1 MKIKTHQS
9 GGIVYLPTVNRV
21 EGAAT
26 TGTASSSSS
35 SGDSK
40 VPGFA
45 KEMIA
50 LIKENGLNSDVSV
63 FLNRLD
69 KMLVRANDPTG
80 ENLSM
85 RDILQAQ
92 QLANSVKQNY
102 ASYKTAEQS
111 LESQDAWAEPATS
124 ARGWLYVIDN
134 ESKKVSTVAPT
145 DFDPN
150 KQTPLTN
157 QDLMNYRRE
166 NPDMAFASDILD
178 NLASSVGMKTITDYV
193 SGIIK
198 DFGKTN
204 ITGYSEKQTNSIKAG
219 MDKII
224 DGSYGDF
231 SKLLIA
237 GPDGVY
243 KINQESTLADQ
254 DLKAAL
260 NYIKTTLPNSFAN
273 TLKAKASAERY
284 DPDAMLIT
292 MLYANTDRKIGA
304 DYDRTASEDAGIGRA
319 GAGGGGSSAMV
330 QHTLAETYAEGEN
343 GVPPTLLEISPADSR
358 VPLAVYGQ
366 NVGKIRKESGGKEG
380 TPMPVANLAQ
390 IREDAY
396 GIANVTRD
404 RTVVFG
410 DQLIDPNE
418 IGGIV
423 YDGSDM
429 YRVVLPAKTI
439 NGGKDIVPDF
449 ELQAQLD
456 TLLENAGNQ
465 GADESTINRYLQQIC
480 PGAKYDPQTGRIDLP
495 SDRKHAFLT
504 FQGVAADNYIK
515 FDKNSNYLTQS
526 DFNADV
532 YMEATKYG
540 YANHKKNDPQ
550 RVEGSAD
557 SGWFFPGRTRNHLYK
572 GNVFIPI
579 TSSMAGSM
587 AYNQEYIPRSSYT
600 NVTGR
605 TIEHE
610 RQMSIKDQINSG
622 ARSTNWN

>member
-1 MKIKTHQS
+1 MKIKTYQS
-9 GGIVYLPTVNRV
+9 GGIVYLPTVNRN
-21 EGAAT
+21 EGVAIPGAT
-26 TGTASSSSS
+26 SSSSN
-35 SGDSK
+35 SGETSK

-45 KEMIA
+45 KEMIS

-63 FLNRLD
+63 FLNQLDRL
-69 KMLVRANDPTG
+69 LVKASDPTG

-85 RDILQAQ
+85 REILQAQ
-92 QLANSVKQNY
+92 KMANRVKQNY
-102 ASYKTAEQS
+102 ASYQTAEKS

-124 ARGWLYVIDN
+124 ARGWLYVMDN
-134 ESKKVSTVAPT
+134 ETKKISTVSPT
-145 DFDPN
+145 DYDPT
-150 KQTPLTN
+150 KQIALTN

-166 NPDMAFASDILD
+166 NPEMAFASDILD

-193 SGIIK
+193 SGIIQ

-204 ITGYSEKQTNSIKAG
+204 ITGYSEKQSNSIKAG
-219 MDKII
+219 MDKIVSF
-224 DGSYGDF
+224 GYGDI

-243 KINQESTLADQ
+243 KINQESTLVDQ
-254 DLKAAL
+254 DLNAAL
-260 NYIKTTLPNSFAN
+260 NYIKSTLPNSYFN
-273 TLKAKASAERY
+273 TLNAKAAAEGY
-284 DPDAMLIT
+284 DPNAMLMT

-304 DYDRTASEDAGIGRA
+304 DYDHTATEDIKVGV
-319 GAGGGGSSAMV
+319 GGSGKKDSAMI

-343 GVPPTLLEISPADSR
+343 GIPPTLLEIAPADSR
-358 VPLAVYGQ
+358 ASLVVYGQ
-366 NVGKIRKESGGKEG
+366 NVGKIRKDNSGKEG
-380 TPMPVANLAQ
+380 SPMPIANLAQ

-410 DQLIDPNE
+410 DQLIDQNE
-418 IGGIV
+418 LGGIV

-449 ELQAQLD
+449 ELQSQLD
-456 TLLENAGNQ
+456 ELLENANNQ

-480 PGAKYDPQTGRIDLP
+480 PGAKYNQATGKIDLP
-495 SDRKHAFLT
+495 SDKKHAFLT
-504 FQGVAADNYIK
+504 FQGIAADNYIK
-515 FDKNSNYLTQS
+515 FDKDSKYLVKS

-540 YANHKKNDPQ
+540 YANHKKNDQ
-550 RVEGSAD
+550 ARIEGSAD
-557 SGWFFPGRTRNHLYK
+557 SGWFFPGRTKNHLYK

-579 TSSMAGSM
+579 SNPMAGSM

-600 NVTGR
+600 NITGR
-605 TIEHE
+605 EIEHE

-622 ARSTNWN
+622 AISTNW